1 MDTSLIDQIRRSNDI
16 VDVVGGYIPL
26 KHVGTNYRGL
36 CPFHK
41 DSNPS
46 LYVSQP
52 KQIYKCFACGKA
64 GNVFGFVQDFEHLS
78 FMEAVKKLAARAGI
92 TVPERDQTRT
102 VSTKREQLL
111 SVYQSARGFYADN
124 LFKFGKT
131 VLGYLEERKLSQ
143 EVARNLELGYALNSE
158 KGLLN
163 HLMKEGYGVA
173 LLKDSGLFGN
183 YQGNLQDL
191 FRERLIFPI
200 HNSQGEV
207 VAFGGRVMD
216 PKAPGGKYINSPG
229 TELYTKGNE
238 LYGLF
243 KTKYEISKA
252 KSILICEGYFDFL
265 RLYESG
271 FTNSV
276 ASLGTA
282 LTEEQIHLAARFTKS
297 IYMLYD
303 GDSSGVKAAVRGGL
317 LCLSRGLEV
326 NIVCLPDGEDP
337 DTFILKQGA
346 GAMQDLIAEAPL
358 LTEFMAKS
366 KALESTV
373 SERIEQLLDAIRLL
387 KDPLARELMVRDV
400 SEAFSISENA
410 LNSKLRRSSTPVYQ
424 ENKETPAPVRLN
436 EFLEERHVLVLGLKD
451 GESYNLLASELS
463 EAYFNNKLYKAIY
476 QYLVSHAHAEDM
488 DQPSTLLDNIENKD
502 IKESLAELLFED
514 LQSMRFQ
521 DALAQVKIRKI
532 QRELDDLDRMIKAEP
547 QNMELLKQKERL
559 SQMYRT
565 MTRKVVNKVRL

>member
-1 MDTSLIDQIRRSNDI
+1 MENSLIDQIRNANNI

-46 LYVSQP
+46 LYVSEP

-111 SVYQSARGFYADN
+111 TIYQSARAFYSEN
-124 LFKFGKT
+124 LFKFGKS
-131 VLGYLEERKLSQ
+131 VLGYLEDRNLKQ
-143 EVARNLELGYALNSE
+143 DTARILELGYALNSE

-163 HLMKEGYGVA
+163 HLLKEGYGVA

-183 YQGNLQDL
+183 YSGNLQDL

-252 KSILICEGYFDFL
+252 KSVLICEGYFDFL

-282 LTEEQIHLAARFTKS
+282 LTEEQIHLAARFTKN

-303 GDSSGVKAAVRGGL
+303 GDLSGIKAAVRGGL

-326 NIVCLPDGEDP
+326 NVVCLPDGEDP
-337 DTFILKQGA
+337 DTFILKQGKE
-346 GAMQDLIAEAPL
+346 AMQNLIAEAPL

-366 KALESTV
+366 KSLDNSV
-373 SERIEQLLDAIRLL
+373 SERIDQLLDAIRLL
-387 KDPLARELMVRDV
+387 KDPVARELMVRDV
-400 SEAFSISENA
+400 SEAFGITEQA

-424 ENKETPAPVRLN
+424 ENKEAPAPIRLN
-436 EFLEERHVLVLGLKD
+436 EFQDERHVLILGLKD
-451 GESYNLLASELS
+451 RESYNLLATELD

-514 LQSMRFQ
+514 LQCMRFQ

-532 QRELDDLDRMIKAEP
+532 QRDLDDLDRMIKTEP
-547 QNMELLKQKERL
+547 QNLELLKQKERL

-565 MTRKVVNKVRL
+565 MTKKVVNKVRV